1 MVNSLDTNRFEG
13 DMVLTSP
20 DANSD
25 NPLVK
30 MYPAAVGETHVLQEY
45 GRLSL
50 RTIPELCRMIRE
62 KNVDIIHTH
71 GYKSDILGL
80 IAAKKTGIKCVATAH
95 GYESNPAFKLGMY
108 FKIGGMALK
117 YFDIVAPLS
126 PELHEYCES
135 FNIKPER
142 LRLIPNGVDLTEIDA
157 LAPPQKPAATDGTR
171 YMGYIGRLAR
181 HKYVKDLIS
190 SFALLAPKYPELRLR
205 IVGDG
210 DEKGA
215 LETQARDLGLAE
227 RVDFLGFRDDRLD
240 LMRDLEIFGM
250 TSSSEGVPRVMMEA
264 MSLKRPV
271 VAYNILGVDQL
282 IFEGDT
288 GLLAEFGDVQ
298 AFASQCE
305 KFLNDPAS
313 AQAHGERARSFIERE
328 FSGQTL
334 ARKYGELFEELTK
347 RTGELPS

>member
-1 MVNSLDTNRFEG
+1 M
-13 DMVLTSP
+13 
-20 DANSD
+20 
-25 NPLVK
+25 
-30 MYPAAVGETHVLQEY
+30 
-45 GRLSL
+45 
-50 RTIPELCRMIRE
+50 
-62 KNVDIIHTH
+62 
-71 GYKSDILGL
+71 
-80 IAAKKTGIKCVATAH
+80 ATAH

-126 PELHEYCES
+126 PELYEYCES
-135 FNIKPER
+135 FNIKPDR

-157 LAPPQKPAATDGTR
+157 LEPPEQKPTDTDGTR
-171 YMGYIGRLAR
+171 YIGYVGRLAR
-181 HKYVKDLIS
+181 HKYVKDLVS
-190 SFALLAPKYPELRLR
+190 SFAILAPKFPELRLR

-210 DEKGA
+210 VQKEA
-215 LETQARDLGLAE
+215 LEAQALELGLAE

-288 GLLAEFGDVQ
+288 GLLAEFGDTEK
-298 AFASQCE
+298 FASQCE
-305 KFLNDPAS
+305 KFLNDPAL
-313 AQAHGERARSFIERE
+313 AKAHGERARSFIEKE
-328 FSGQTL
+328 FSGRSL
-334 ARKYGELFEELTK
+334 ARKYGELFEEMMV
-347 RTGELPS
+347 

>member
-1 MVNSLDTNRFEG
+1 MANSMDTERFEG

-20 DANSD
+20 TSNTD
-25 NPLVK
+25 NPLVN
-30 MYPAAVGETHVLQEY
+30 MYPSALGETHVLQEY
-45 GRLSL
+45 GRFSL
-50 RTIPELCRMIRE
+50 RTVLELCRMIRE

-80 IAAKKTGIKCVATAH
+80 IAAKKTGIKSVSTAH
-95 GYESNPAFKLGMY
+95 GYESNPAFKLGLY
-108 FKIGGMALK
+108 FKIGAMALK

-126 PELHEYCES
+126 PELYEYCKS
-135 FNIKPER
+135 FNIKPDR

-157 LAPPQKPAATDGTR
+157 LEPPQQKSTNTDGTR
-171 YMGYIGRLAR
+171 YIGYVGRLAR

-190 SFALLAPKYPELRLR
+190 SFAILAPKFPELRLR

-210 DEKGA
+210 VQKEA
-215 LETQARDLGLAE
+215 LEVQAMELGLAE
-227 RVDFLGFRDDRLD
+227 RVDFLGFRDDRLE

-288 GLLAEFGDVQ
+288 GLLAEFGDIEK
-298 AFASQCE
+298 FASQCE
-305 KFLNDPAS
+305 KFLNDPAL
-313 AQAHGERARSFIERE
+313 AAAHGERARSFIEKG
-328 FSGQTL
+328 FSGQSL
-334 ARKYGELFEELTK
+334 ARKYGELFEELTA
-347 RTGELPS
+347 